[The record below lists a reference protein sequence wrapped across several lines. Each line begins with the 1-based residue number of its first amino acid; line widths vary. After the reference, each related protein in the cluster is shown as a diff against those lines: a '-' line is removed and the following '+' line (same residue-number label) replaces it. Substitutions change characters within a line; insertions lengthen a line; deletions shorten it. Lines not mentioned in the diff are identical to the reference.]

1 MIKCRIVDDSQ
12 RYYASER
19 SQSQKIIYIN
29 GPSVT
34 FWKQL
39 DYRDGEQISDGWWL
53 GVGEGLDDQRGNLAF
68 FCFLY
73 VSVHLFSSLI
83 SSF

>member
-1 MIKCRIVDDSQ
+1 MGEWINKLLHIHPMKDHSAIKRNELLDIYNNKDDSQ

-39 DYRDGEQISDGWWL
+39 D
-53 GVGEGLDDQRGNLAF
+53 
-68 FCFLY
+68 
-73 VSVHLFSSLI
+73 
-83 SSF
+83 